1 MRILIL
7 AFILLPACGFSQDFH
22 YSQIDQSMA
31 MINPA
36 TTSTFSGFERIS
48 LQHRNQWLGSGTQFM
63 TSMGM
68 MEFSIG
74 KQARRTSAY
83 SGLGVYFINDIGGDS
98 KFSIKTGGVT
108 ASGVLPLS
116 KAHAISAGIQ
126 VGYSNRSADFSR
138 LTFYN
143 QWNGTQFDP
152 NIDPN
157 EVNGVNSFSHLDAGI
172 GVAYSYNK
180 DNENTLSASDLSF
193 QGGFSMQHLNRPT
206 LRYNSLVD
214 DKLPIKMCIHA
225 NLRYGL
231 SPESNL
237 EFSAA
242 QFIQA
247 QYLETI
253 GGMFYRLKMKS
264 ASRLTSF
271 VSDQYFV
278 IGSYFRSTGAII
290 PSVFLDLGGFLIG
303 ISYDYELGKIASM
316 YRQTVEVSLKFN
328 FGKKSIFSS
337 SKMR

>member
-1 MRILIL
+1 MKILIL
-7 AFILLPACGFSQDFH
+7 VLILLPLCGFSQDLH

-48 LQHRNQWLGSGTQFM
+48 LQHRNQWLGAGTQFM

-74 KQARRTSAY
+74 KQARRTGAY
-83 SGLGVYFINDIGGDS
+83 SGLGVYFVNDIGGDS
-98 KFSIKTGGVT
+98 KFSIRTGGVT
-108 ASGVLPLS
+108 ASGILPLS
-116 KAHAISAGIQ
+116 KAHSISAGIQ
-126 VGYSNRSADFSR
+126 IGYSSRSADFSR
-138 LTFYN
+138 LTFFN
-143 QWNGTQFDP
+143 QWDGTQFDP

-157 EVNGVNSFSHLDAGI
+157 EVNGVNSFSHLDAGAGI
-172 GVAYSYNK
+172 AYSYNK
-180 DNENTLSASDLSF
+180 DNENTLSASELSF
-193 QGGFSMQHLNRPT
+193 QGGFSMQHLNRPK

-214 DKLPIKMCIHA
+214 DKLPIKVCIHA

-247 QYLETI
+247 KYFETI
-253 GGMFYRLKMKS
+253 GGLFYRFKMKS
-264 ASRLTSF
+264 ASRVTSF
-271 VSDQYFV
+271 VNDQYFV

-290 PSVFLDLGGFLIG
+290 PAFFVDLGGVTIG
-303 ISYDYELGKIASM
+303 VSYDYELGKIASM
-316 YRQTVEVSLKFN
+316 YRQSVEVSLKFN

>member
-1 MRILIL
+1 MKS
-7 AFILLPACGFSQDFH
+7 ILLIFIFLPALIFGQDFH
-22 YSQIDQSMA
+22 YSQIDQSMS

-36 TTSTFSGFERIS
+36 TTSTFAGYERIS
-48 LQHRNQWLGSGTQFM
+48 LQHRNQWLGAGTQFM

-83 SGLGVYFINDIGGDS
+83 SGIGVYFLNDIGGDS
-98 KFSIKTGGVT
+98 KFSIKTGGFT

-116 KAHAISAGIQ
+116 KAHSISAGIQ

-143 QWNGTQFDP
+143 QWDGTQFDP

-157 EVNGVNSFSHLDAGI
+157 EVNGISSFSHLDAGI
-172 GVAYSYNK
+172 GIAYSYNK
-180 DNENTLSASDLSF
+180 ENENTLSASDLSV
-193 QGGFSMQHLNRPT
+193 QGGLSLQHLNRPT

-214 DKLPIKMCIHA
+214 DKLPMKLCIHA
-225 NLRYGL
+225 NVRYGI

-247 QYLETI
+247 KHFETI
-253 GGMFYRLKMKS
+253 GGFFFRLKMKS
-264 ASRLTSF
+264 ASRVTAF
-271 VSDQYFV
+271 VSDQFFV

-290 PSVFLDLGGFLIG
+290 PSFFIDMGGFTIG
-303 ISYDYELGKIASM
+303 LSYDYELGKITTM
-316 YRQTVEVSLKFN
+316 YKQSVEVSLKFN
-328 FGKKSIFSS
+328 FGKKSIFES

>member
-1 MRILIL
+1 MKILIL
-7 AFILLPACGFSQDFH
+7 AFIILPACGFSQDFH

-48 LQHRNQWLGSGTQFM
+48 LQHRNQWLGAGTQFM

-247 QYLETI
+247 KYLETI

-264 ASRLTSF
+264 ASRITSF

-290 PSVFLDLGGFLIG
+290 PSFFLDLGGFIIG

-316 YRQTVEVSLKFN
+316 YRQSVEVSLKFN

>member
-1 MRILIL
+1 MKIFIF
-7 AFILLPACGFSQDFH
+7 AFILLPIFSFSQDFH

-31 MINPA
+31 IINPA

-48 LQHRNQWLGSGTQFM
+48 LQHRNQWLGTGTQFM

-83 SGLGVYFINDIGGDS
+83 SGVGVYFINDIGGDS
-98 KFSIKTGGVT
+98 KFSIRTGGVT

-116 KAHAISAGIQ
+116 KAHSISAGIQ
-126 VGYSNRSADFSR
+126 VGYSSRSADFSR

-172 GVAYSYNK
+172 GIAYSYNK
-180 DNENTLSASDLSF
+180 DNENTLSASELSF

-214 DKLPIKMCIHA
+214 DKLPIKICIHS
-225 NLRYGL
+225 NVRYGL

-237 EFSAA
+237 ELSAA

-247 QYLETI
+247 KYLETI
-253 GGMFYRLKMKS
+253 GGLFYRLKMKS
-264 ASRLTSF
+264 ASRVTSF

-290 PSVFLDLGGFLIG
+290 PSFFIDLGGVTLG

-316 YRQTVEVSLKFN
+316 YRQSVEVSLKFN
-328 FGKKSIFSS
+328 FGKKSIFLS

>member
-1 MRILIL
+1 
-7 AFILLPACGFSQDFH
+7 
-22 YSQIDQSMA
+22 
-31 MINPA
+31 
-36 TTSTFSGFERIS
+36 
-48 LQHRNQWLGSGTQFM
+48 M

-172 GVAYSYNK
+172 GIAYSYNK

-193 QGGFSMQHLNRPT
+193 QGGFR
-206 LRYNSLVD
+206 
-214 DKLPIKMCIHA
+214 C
-225 NLRYGL
+225 
-231 SPESNL
+231 
-237 EFSAA
+237 
-242 QFIQA
+242 
-247 QYLETI
+247 
-253 GGMFYRLKMKS
+253 
-264 ASRLTSF
+264 
-271 VSDQYFV
+271 
-278 IGSYFRSTGAII
+278 
-290 PSVFLDLGGFLIG
+290 
-303 ISYDYELGKIASM
+303 
-316 YRQTVEVSLKFN
+316 
-328 FGKKSIFSS
+328 SI
-337 SKMR
+337 

>member
-1 MRILIL
+1 MRILIFT
-7 AFILLPACGFSQDFH
+7 FILLPICSFSQDFH

-48 LQHRNQWLGSGTQFM
+48 LQHRNQWLGAGTQFM

-74 KQARRTSAY
+74 KEARRTSAY

-116 KAHAISAGIQ
+116 KAHSISAGIQ
-126 VGYSNRSADFSR
+126 VGYSSRSADFSR

-143 QWNGTQFDP
+143 QWDGTQFDP
-152 NIDPN
+152 NINPN
-157 EVNGVNSFSHLDAGI
+157 EVNGVNSFSHLDAGAGI
-172 GVAYSYNK
+172 AYSYNK

-237 EFSAA
+237 EF
-242 QFIQA
+242 
-247 QYLETI
+247 T
-253 GGMFYRLKMKS
+253 K
-264 ASRLTSF
+264 
-271 VSDQYFV
+271 
-278 IGSYFRSTGAII
+278 
-290 PSVFLDLGGFLIG
+290 
-303 ISYDYELGKIASM
+303 
-316 YRQTVEVSLKFN
+316 
-328 FGKKSIFSS
+328 
-337 SKMR
+337 

>member
-7 AFILLPACGFSQDFH
+7 AFFLLPVCGFSQDFH

-48 LQHRNQWLGSGTQFM
+48 LQHRNQWLGAGTQFM

-172 GVAYSYNK
+172 GIAYSYNK

-247 QYLETI
+247 KYLETI

-264 ASRLTSF
+264 ASRVTSF

-290 PSVFLDLGGFLIG
+290 PSFFLDLGVFTIG
-303 ISYDYELGKIASM
+303 VSYDYELGKIASM
-316 YRQTVEVSLKFN
+316 YRQSVEVSLKFN

>member
-1 MRILIL
+1 MRISIFT
-7 AFILLPACGFSQDFH
+7 FIFLPIFSFSQDFH

-48 LQHRNQWLGSGTQFM
+48 LQHRNQWLGAGTQFM

-74 KQARRTSAY
+74 KEARRTSAY
-83 SGLGVYFINDIGGDS
+83 SGVGVYFINDIGGDS

-116 KAHAISAGIQ
+116 KAHSISAGIQ
-126 VGYSNRSADFSR
+126 VGYSSRSADFSR

-143 QWNGTQFDP
+143 QWDGTQFDP

-157 EVNGVNSFSHLDAGI
+157 EVNGVNSFSHLDAGLGI
-172 GVAYSYNK
+172 AYSYNK

-247 QYLETI
+247 KYLETI
-253 GGMFYRLKMKS
+253 GGLFYRLKMKS
-264 ASRLTSF
+264 ASRVTSF

-290 PSVFLDLGGFLIG
+290 PSFFIDLGGVTIG
-303 ISYDYELGKIASM
+303 VSYDYELGKIASM
-316 YRQTVEVSLKFN
+316 YRQSVEVSLKFN